1 MPALTIKDLSVPSD
15 LDAKAM
21 TAVRGGTCAVPAMPS
36 WCAPAVPSFCGPSY
50 APSLSLSANEFNFM
64 ANQGLS
70 QSQNTQVN
78 NGNNVAF
85 ASGITSNVNP
95 TQNGSNNIR
104 LG

>member
-1 MPALTIKDLSVPSD
+1 MQALTIKDLAVSSD

-21 TAVRGGTCAVPAMPS
+21 TAVRGGNSAYAAMPA
-36 WCAPAVPSFCGPSY
+36 WFGQSY
-50 APSLSLSANEFNFM
+50 APSLSLSSNEFNFM

>member
-1 MPALTIKDLSVPSD
+1 MQALTIKDLSASTD
-15 LDAKAM
+15 LDRAAM
-21 TAVRGGTCAVPAMPS
+21 SDVRGGTGYGAMPA
-36 WCAPAVPSFCGPSY
+36 WFGQSY
-50 APSLSLSANEFNFM
+50 APSLSLTKNDFNF
-64 ANQGLS
+64 AATQGLS

-95 TQNGSNNIR
+95 TQNGSNNIH